1 MLQNIELVLFDL
13 DNTLFQFDSYW
24 NKATTDIFY
33 HSHLT
38 KDLPYEEFFTYYRQ
52 YDHYF
57 WKLHQ
62 EGQIS
67 LDGVRQQ
74 RLIHAL
80 KHFDRNICAEDA
92 DNFFQEFSSRLIY
105 LLKPEEEV
113 NSFLQ
118 ELKNSYKV
126 GIITN
131 GKSSEQ
137 RAKLKK
143 LNLFDLFI
151 EEEIFISEETG
162 YEKPQREAF
171 LFPLSVYGIA
181 PAQAVY
187 IGDSWINDIA
197 GATNVGMNAIWINPN
212 GNELPNTNKP
222 VFVTDSILALKE
234 KWTSFVT
241 SSV

>member
-13 DNTLFQFDSYW
+13 DNTLFPFDSYW

-33 HSHLT
+33 RSDLT
-38 KDLPYEEFFTYYRQ
+38 KDLPIEEFFSYYRH

-67 LDGVRQQ
+67 LDEVRQQ

-80 KHFDRNICAEDA
+80 KHFDRDICAEDA
-92 DNFFQEFSSRLIY
+92 DHFFQEFFSRLIY

-113 NSFLQ
+113 YSFLQ
-118 ELKNSYKV
+118 ELKKSYKV

-137 RAKLKK
+137 RTKLKK
-143 LNLFDLFI
+143 LNLFDLFT
-151 EEEIFISEETG
+151 EEEMFISEETG

-171 LFPLSVYGIA
+171 LLPLSHYGIA
-181 PAQAVY
+181 PEQAVY
-187 IGDSWINDIA
+187 IGDSWINDIE

-212 GNELPNTNKP
+212 GNEVPNTYKP
-222 VFVTDSILALKE
+222 VFVTESMVVLKE

-241 SSV
+241 SRV